1 MLFHWEGLVIL
12 QDIELLNKSQMEA
25 EIQTQIFL
33 MPDKSFQE
41 TDAIV

>member
-12 QDIELLNKSQMEA
+12 QDTELLNKSQMEA

-33 MPDKSFQE
+33 MSDKSFQE

>member
-12 QDIELLNKSQMEA
+12 QDIELLNKSQMAA

-33 MPDKSFQE
+33 MSDKSFQE